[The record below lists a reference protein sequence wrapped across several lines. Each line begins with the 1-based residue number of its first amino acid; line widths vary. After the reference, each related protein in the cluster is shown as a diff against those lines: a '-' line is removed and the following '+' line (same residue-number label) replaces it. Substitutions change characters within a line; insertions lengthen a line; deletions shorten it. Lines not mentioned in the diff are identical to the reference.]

1 MYAALKSLPAGSI
14 EDEIYSALSIAPN
27 IHRASGASPPGGIRA
42 TAWFDW
48 RTCGAYPPISTVI
61 KSNKGKRDDRFR
73 PTKCHV
79 GLFSIYISLFL
90 VRISVSLLRSL
101 SIINLCSRFFSI
113 RGVHISRR
121 GDSPRSVS
129 LEREGEGTTDSWTN
143 TWASRI
149 QRREIPRH
157 AEARVWWKKEVGVVF
172 LFFLHASRDRAREDS
187 FYRNRYYK

>member
-61 KSNKGKRDDRFR
+61 KSNKGKRDDRFP

-79 GLFSIYISLFL
+79 AVIYISLFL

-113 RGVHISRR
+113 RGVHISFQLKEIGFAWKRRR
-121 GDSPRSVS
+121 GGQIPGRIPGRV
-129 LEREGEGTTDSWTN
+129 EYKGGRFRGT
-143 TWASRI
+143 R
-149 QRREIPRH
+149 
-157 AEARVWWKKEVGVVF
+157 KLVF
-172 LFFLHASRDRAREDS
+172 GGRKR
-187 FYRNRYYK
+187 